1 MKYPAWTRYVAA
13 CILSRVPGT
22 MPVFGLVLAGREI
35 GSFGLGGRLA
45 AVYTVTGMVTSVWG
59 GRYLDRNDVRVGL
72 RRAGIAVGVVAV
84 AIAAAVAFTENV
96 PLVAA
101 LSVAL
106 GAVIAPIPG
115 GYRAL
120 LPTVVPP
127 EEIGAAYAF
136 DGVCIELCFVT
147 GPAVAGLVAF
157 VSGPSAVF
165 VAMSV
170 CALAGAYAVHRL
182 PSAPAQ
188 HSADTPVHEGSQLK
202 IRAMQGAVAGAVA
215 LGISIGCVDATF
227 PAFASDLGHD
237 AAVGGLFV
245 ACMAFGSGS
254 GGLLFGPK
262 AAASSNLGLNAV
274 SMLML
279 FGVLVLPFAVAPNI
293 GLAALMALAAGA
305 PFAVMST
312 SCSVL
317 VQKSVPATRTS
328 EAFSMLNAAILGGS
342 AVGAGLSSVLVDSAG
357 PRSAMAVASGP
368 AVIVGAVLLWTSS
381 HPPRESPAVSS
392 VADGG
397 VGDGAGRGRSST
409 R

>member
-1 MKYPAWTRYVAA
+1 MKYPAWPRYVAA

-59 GRYLDRNDVRVGL
+59 GRYLDRNDVRIGL
-72 RRAGIAVGVVAV
+72 RRAGVAVGVVAL
-84 AIAAAVAFTENV
+84 AIAASVALTESV
-96 PLVAA
+96 PLVVA

-127 EEIGAAYAF
+127 DAIGTAYAF

-165 VAMSV
+165 VAMSLS
-170 CALAGAYAVHRL
+170 ALAGAYAVHRL

-188 HSADTPVHEGSQLK
+188 HSADTAMHEGSQLR
-202 IRAMQGAVAGAVA
+202 IRAMQGAVAGAIA

-237 AAVGGLFV
+237 AALGGLFV

-262 AAASSNLGLNAV
+262 AAESSNLGRNAV

-279 FGVLVLPFAVAPNI
+279 FGVLVLPFSVVPNI
-293 GLAALMALAAGA
+293 GLAVLMALAAGA

-317 VQKSVPATRTS
+317 VQRSVPATRTS

-357 PRSAMAVASGP
+357 PRTCMAVASGP
-368 AVIVGAVLLWTSS
+368 VVIVGAVLLWTSS
-381 HPPRESPAVSS
+381 HPTAGSTEAVATDSGDPAGDAG
-392 VADGG
+392 AD
-397 VGDGAGRGRSST
+397 RPSLR
-409 R
+409 